1 MTNGKKQE
9 VVKKAGFGAVDAIP
23 DFMKESQPGQGTEG
37 LSQNAM
43 SPPRLKLLQALSPE
57 LEEDDTL
64 RPGQFLNSI
73 SGISYGEKVM
83 MIPCFLNEAYFLF
96 TPRVPG
102 ATGGLLARAIDGV
115 HWSPPNGV
123 FEVIVDKKG
132 NKATWKTAETVAKS
146 GLAEWGT
153 SDPSDK
159 NSSPAAVHALN
170 CVTLLPEHMEDGP
183 MVLSFVRS
191 ALKVGKKFAGNLRMS
206 RVPSFGRVF
215 ELSSLKVEGPSGPY
229 YEPRVKPAGFVG
241 DVNVYA
247 QAEEVYKLAKSV
259 GVDVDIGSEAQE
271 PAKEAD
277 PKANY

>member
-1 MTNGKKQE
+1 MGKEAKE
-9 VVKKAGFGAVDAIP
+9 VVVKKNGFGAVEAIP
-23 DFMKESQPGQGTEG
+23 DFMKQAQPGQGTEG
-37 LSQNAM
+37 LSSNAM

-73 SGISYGEKVM
+73 SGASYGEAVM
-83 MIPCFLNEAYFLF
+83 IIPCFLNEAYFLF

-115 HWSPPNGV
+115 HWSPPDGV
-123 FEVIVDKKG
+123 FEVLVDKKG
-132 NKATWKTAETVAKS
+132 NKAIWKTAQTVAKS

-153 SDPSDK
+153 SDPGDK
-159 NSSPAAVHALN
+159 NSPPAAVHALN
-170 CVTLLPEHMEDGP
+170 CVTLLPEHFEDGP

-215 ELSSLKVEGPSGPY
+215 ELTSLKVEGPSGPY

-241 DVNVYA
+241 DVNVYN
-247 QAEEVYKLAKSV
+247 QAKEVYELAKSV